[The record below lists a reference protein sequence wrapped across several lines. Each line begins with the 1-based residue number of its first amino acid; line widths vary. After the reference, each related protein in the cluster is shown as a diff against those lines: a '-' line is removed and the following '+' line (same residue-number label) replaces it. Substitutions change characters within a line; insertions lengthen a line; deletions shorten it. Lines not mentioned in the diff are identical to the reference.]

1 MPPNPPSSVS
11 LPTFYESN
19 HSAKLINEI
28 ITFHQFLKSTEQ
40 LAETSTV
47 FPLCGSPSFWA
58 VVGKIVIGGVVTI
71 YYAQFNVGIQLIS
84 KIKNDQT
91 IASQFLLF

>member
-11 LPTFYESN
+11 LLAFYESN
-19 HSAKLINEI
+19 HSAKLIDKI
-28 ITFHQFLKSTEQ
+28 IKYHQFHNLTEQ
-40 LAETSTV
+40 LAEASMV
-47 FPLCGSPSFWA
+47 FSLCGSPSFGA
-58 VVGKIVIGGVVTI
+58 VVGNIVIGGAVTI